1 MTQERIQAGVE
12 GVKAAETEAV
22 NEPTIQKLGPTTN
35 DKIRVI
41 HGPNEHYVS
50 LSGKT
55 VGEARKKLKDV
66 LNLPGDADAIVGDK
80 TVADDFVL
88 VPGMNLE
95 FQKSTGVKGI
105 EMPTTTIE
113 ELRNDQPDAHTII
126 TTVLMEFAKEMCR
139 SSEEVRCLGLEK
151 AYETLIE
158 LVEAGIMKVRY
169 DSTKDEFVL
178 LKFEESSQTYE
189 PAPLLLGGK

>member
-12 GVKAAETEAV
+12 GVKAAETETV

-66 LNLPGDADAIVGDK
+66 LNLPGDAEAIVGDK

-95 FQKSTGVKGI
+95 FQKSTGVKGGQGI
-105 EMPTTTIE
+105 ETPTITVDALRE
-113 ELRNDQPDAHTII
+113 EHPNAYEVI
-126 TTVLMEFAKEMCR
+126 TYVLMEFAKAMCR
-139 SSEEVRCLGLEK
+139 NSEEVRSLGLEK
-151 AYETLIE
+151 AYESLIE
-158 LVEAGIMKVRY
+158 LTESGLIKVRY
-169 DSTKDEFVL
+169 DESKDEFILVR
-178 LKFEESSQTYE
+178 FNMESQTYE
-189 PAPLLLGGK
+189 PLT